1 MYPEIHYRKG
11 TDGWILT
18 SCYGYDGV
26 IRIPDEIDGI
36 PITAIAPYAF
46 SEGKEE
52 ADEQT
57 WCGQEAIVYEERKRL
72 CTTEVLEIH
81 LPKGIRE
88 IGRYAFYRCR
98 NLRKLVLSDGIMEI
112 GGGAL
117 NGCRG
122 LREVDI
128 HLWNGEKSALKSIV
142 DEVRFE
148 IYARLFYHVGN
159 EETVAE
165 LLFPEHYE
173 EAVENTPARIL
184 YTSHHGAGGYYRQ
197 CFYNREVDYK
207 KYDELLPWAIAGDS
221 VENVFRM
228 SLLRLAYPHRLSE
241 KAKDAYEKYVRGHMD
256 EIAEVL
262 VKKEDMKNI
271 RFLSTLKCWDKASLD
286 TGIDAASELGKTEI
300 LSFLMDE
307 KKKLY
312 PKKRKTF
319 DL

>member
-11 TDGWILT
+11 EDGWILT
-18 SCYGYDGV
+18 ACHGCDGN
-26 IRIPDEIDGI
+26 ILLPDEIDGI
-36 PITAIAPYAF
+36 PITVIAPYAF
-46 SEGKEE
+46 SSGEE
-52 ADEQT
+52 NPEDLV
-57 WCGQEAIVYEERKRL
+57 WSDGEEIFSGEKKRL
-72 CTTEVLEIH
+72 CETEVLEVR

-98 NLRKLVLSDGIMEI
+98 NLRKLTLSDGILEI

-122 LREVDI
+122 LREI
-128 HLWNGEKSALKSIV
+128 ELHLWNGEKSALKSIV

-148 IYARLFYHVGN
+148 IYARIHYHKN
-159 EETVAE
+159 EESISE
-165 LLFPEHYE
+165 ILFPEHYE

-221 VENVFRM
+221 VENVFR
-228 SLLRLAYPHRLSE
+228 LAILRLRFPYRLSD
-241 KAKDAYEKYVRGHMD
+241 KAKKAYETYVKEQLR
-256 EIAEVL
+256 EVAAGL
-262 VKKEDMKNI
+262 VEKEDVETI
-271 RFLSTLKCWDKASLD
+271 HFLNAGSYWDKDALD
-286 TGIDAASELGKTEI
+286 AGIDVASEYRKTEI
-300 LSFLMDE
+300 LSVLMDE
-307 KKKLY
+307 KKRLF